1 MSDKKTIPSILYV
14 DYYQDSRDLMPYLL
28 AAGGRNYDVSAFS
41 SVGEAL
47 SAMSSHSFDVVILE
61 YFMPEM
67 RGEQA
72 CRLVRQI
79 NPHIPI
85 IVYGALPE
93 RVVSVSTLAAGADVY
108 LEKPRDLEAIPEAV
122 EILLGNDE
130 ERTNVP
136 GEFRRAG

>member
-1 MSDKKTIPSILYV
+1 
-14 DYYQDSRDLMPYLL
+14 
-28 AAGGRNYDVSAFS
+28 
-41 SVGEAL
+41 
-47 SAMSSHSFDVVILE
+47 
-61 YFMPEM
+61 M

-79 NPHIPI
+79 NPHVPI
-85 IVYGALPE
+85 IVYGALPA

-130 ERTNVP
+130 E
-136 GEFRRAG
+136 GMDAHGQFRRAG